1 MNRLALIT
9 LTAAATTAIGISS
22 LVVDG
27 PASATGTRH
36 KAVLRDATGT
46 TLGRATFVTTRRHT
60 EVTVWLSRL
69 PDGAAADA
77 FHGFH
82 IHANND
88 PVNGDGCIADPD
100 PTKAFVSADGHWNNV
115 DGVARTHGNH
125 LGDLPSL
132 YVNADGSV
140 QATFTVD
147 RVRAGDLTGKALVL
161 HAGPDNFGNVPVGD
175 IATAPNAYTPN
186 SPGATTATANT
197 GNAGNRIA
205 CGVIAPF

>member
-1 MNRLALIT
+1 MNRLALIS

-22 LVVDG
+22 LIVDS
-27 PASATGTRH
+27 PAGATGTRH
-36 KAVLRDATGT
+36 KAVLRDTAGN

-60 EVTVWLSRL
+60 EVTVWMARL
-69 PDGAAADA
+69 PDGAAVDA

-88 PVNGDGCIADPD
+88 PINGDGCITDAD

-140 QATFTVD
+140 QATFTID

-161 HAGPDNFGNVPVGD
+161 HAGPDNFGNVPVTPAD
-175 IATAPNAYTPN
+175 PNAYTPN
-186 SPGATTATANT
+186 SAGATTATANT
-197 GNAGNRIA
+197 GNAGLRIA
-205 CGVIAPF
+205 CGVLAPF